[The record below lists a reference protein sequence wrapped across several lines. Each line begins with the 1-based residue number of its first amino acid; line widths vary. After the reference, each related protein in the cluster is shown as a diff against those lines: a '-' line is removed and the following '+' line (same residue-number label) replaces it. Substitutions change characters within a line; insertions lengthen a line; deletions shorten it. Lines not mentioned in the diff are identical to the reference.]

1 MYDNSLSELIRVF
14 SSFRNDSHDFVDQEL
29 LLGTHTSG
37 SEQNYLM
44 IANVHL
50 PLPETEID
58 IRNYDEENG
67 GMQCICSSMTLESGG
82 FSGVSG
88 KINISIKIN
97 HEGEVNKYFS
107 L

>member
-67 GMQCICSSMTLESGG
+67 GMQCICFSMTLESGG